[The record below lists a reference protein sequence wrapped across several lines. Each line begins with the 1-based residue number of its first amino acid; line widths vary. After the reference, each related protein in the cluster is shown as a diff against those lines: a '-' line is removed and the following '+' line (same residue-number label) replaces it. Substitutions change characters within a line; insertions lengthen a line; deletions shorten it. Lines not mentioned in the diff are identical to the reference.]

1 MMKKKIRLLLAA
13 GAAAAALTACTRADT
28 DNGGMAGS
36 AAPSQAQ
43 SAANTDSQG
52 TEAAETSPAQD
63 LSVTGGGTEG
73 GDTLNGLTEETG
85 AAGGQT
91 ELAQEPA
98 QESETMG
105 TEEAAASPEAGTEPE
120 TLLAEENYSDEEFD
134 AMNETEGGELA
145 ADWNGTFTSAEGET
159 LSITPADETH
169 IAFAFLNAG
178 VSGEAEVDGKQ
189 AVYYGDDY
197 HMVVFSYVEGA
208 VEVSVLSEEDYDT
221 SGSPMNG
228 TYTRS

>member
-1 MMKKKIRLLLAA
+1 MMKKRIRLFLAA

-36 AAPSQAQ
+36 AAPSQTQ

-52 TEAAETSPAQD
+52 TEAAETSPVQD
-63 LSVTGGGTEG
+63 LPVTGGETEG
-73 GDTLNGLTEETG
+73 GDTLNGLTEETE

-91 ELAQEPA
+91 ELAQE
-98 QESETMG
+98 SETMG
-105 TEEAAASPEAGTEPE
+105 TEDTTASTEAGTEPE
-120 TLLAEENYSDEEFD
+120 ALLAEENYSDEEFD
-134 AMNETEGGELA
+134 AMNETESGELA

-178 VSGEAEVDGKQ
+178 VSGEAEVDGNQ

>member
-1 MMKKKIRLLLAA
+1 MMKKRIRLFLAA
-13 GAAAAALTACTRADT
+13 GAGAAALTACTRADT

-36 AAPSQAQ
+36 AAPSQTQ

-52 TEAAETSPAQD
+52 TEAAETSPVQD
-63 LSVTGGGTEG
+63 LPVTGGETEG
-73 GDTLNGLTEETG
+73 GDTLNGLTEETE

-91 ELAQEPA
+91 ELAQE
-98 QESETMG
+98 SETMG
-105 TEEAAASPEAGTEPE
+105 TEDTTASTEAGTEPE
-120 TLLAEENYSDEEFD
+120 ALLAEENYSDEEFD
-134 AMNETEGGELA
+134 AMNETESGELA

-178 VSGEAEVDGKQ
+178 VSGEAEVDGNQ

>member
-1 MMKKKIRLLLAA
+1 MTTGQNGDRISLFRKVQTLMRKGESTDDEKKIRLLLAA

-63 LSVTGGGTEG
+63 LSVTGGTEG

-105 TEEAAASPEAGTEPE
+105 TEEAAASPEAGDRAGNP
-120 TLLAEENYSDEEFD
+120 F
-134 AMNETEGGELA
+134 GRGEL
-145 ADWNGTFTSAEGET
+145 F
-159 LSITPADETH
+159 
-169 IAFAFLNAG
+169 
-178 VSGEAEVDGKQ
+178 
-189 AVYYGDDY
+189 
-197 HMVVFSYVEGA
+197 
-208 VEVSVLSEEDYDT
+208 
-221 SGSPMNG
+221 
-228 TYTRS
+228 R